1 MDNNSSEAKQRN
13 RRRKRA
19 QRMQA
24 IREKQD
30 DNKDDSGEED
40 ENNGTKEKKPQRPPC
55 RRKKV
60 KEKDFLAEEDIID
73 GFAILAFKTY
83 EDLEV
88 SGPLCVHVC
97 VCVCLVCHSTRR
109 RCRIS
114 ATVSSSWIIYLCCV
128 LCGSASGSSRPLPL
142 FHYHFCGYGY
152 MADDGR
158 YSCKNPAVC
167 AIVFINSCQL

>member
-1 MDNNSSEAKQRN
+1 MDNNSEAKQRN

-30 DNKDDSGEED
+30 CKDDSGEED
-40 ENNGTKEKKPQRPPC
+40 ENNGTKEKPQRPPC

-88 SGPLCVHVC
+88 SGPLCVC
-97 VCVCLVCHSTRR
+97 VCVLCRSTRR

-114 ATVSSSWIIYLCCV
+114 ATVSSSSWLVCCV
-128 LCGSASGSSRPLPL
+128 LSG
-142 FHYHFCGYGY
+142 
-152 MADDGR
+152 
-158 YSCKNPAVC
+158 
-167 AIVFINSCQL
+167 